1 MDSVDLTKIA
11 KNGDE
16 PDLLRRRILQSE
28 QVGIG
33 QGSPRLPLPNAV
45 RDLVQRLP
53 FVQRYNRHRA
63 SLVDIWPIVSHIM
76 VREAKTRDRSNF
88 EGQ

>member
-33 QGSPRLPLPNAV
+33 QRSPGLALTHAV
-45 RDLVQRLP
+45 SQFMQRLP
-53 FVQRYNRHRA
+53 FVQRYNGHRA
-63 SLVDIWPIVSHIM
+63 SLVNIWLIVSHIM
-76 VREAKTRDRSNF
+76 
-88 EGQ
+88 

>member
-11 KNGDE
+11 KNGHE
-16 PDLLRRRILQSE
+16 PDLLRRRVLQGE

-33 QGSPRLPLPNAV
+33 QRPPGLALPNAV
-45 RDLVQRLP
+45 RNLVQRLP

-63 SLVDIWPIVSHIM
+63 SLVDIWRIVSHII
-76 VREAKTRDRSNF
+76 VREAKN
-88 EGQ
+88 EGQVKFRSH